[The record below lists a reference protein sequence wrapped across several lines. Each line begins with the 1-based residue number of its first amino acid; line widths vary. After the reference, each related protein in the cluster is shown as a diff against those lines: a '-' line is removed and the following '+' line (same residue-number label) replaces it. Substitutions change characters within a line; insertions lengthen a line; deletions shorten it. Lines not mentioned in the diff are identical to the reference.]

1 MKTEFPRTIPLAQ
14 DSLTSIDL
22 PVFADASIAD
32 NCSPKIVAVVYTVVY
47 QPNLVSQFLVTKK
60 SRISNHNITIP
71 RPELVSTSMG
81 ANLVQNGKAA
91 LESQNMRSVSGC
103 TGSTVVLYWLNKKGN
118 CKQFV
123 VRNIV
128 KKIRKRHLP
137 IGIMFPLKKPADIGS
152 RGSLIVY
159 ISRVWWEDHSWL
171 PDKTKWPDQTFIT
184 STTASEKETK
194 HVKELVTKTIQS
206 NQKSEC
212 NYLISKHDLHKT
224 LAILAWIYGFINNR
238 RKVKKSGPLTT
249 DEIERKRNPANI
261 SKSDQS
267 FFKQNPT
274 SNF

>member
-14 DSLTSIDL
+14 DSVTSIDL
-22 PVFADASIAD
+22 PVFADASTAD
-32 NCSPKIVAVVYTVVY
+32 NCSPKIVAVVYIVVY
-47 QPNLVSQFLVTKK
+47 QPNLVSQFLVTNK

-103 TGSTVVLYWLNKKGN
+103 TGSTVVLHWLNKKGN

-128 KKIRKRHLP
+128 NKIRKRHLP

-159 ISRVWWEDHSWL
+159 ISRVWWEDHSWW
-171 PDKTKWPDQTFIT
+171 PDKTK
-184 STTASEKETK
+184 
-194 HVKELVTKTIQS
+194 
-206 NQKSEC
+206 
-212 NYLISKHDLHKT
+212 
-224 LAILAWIYGFINNR
+224 
-238 RKVKKSGPLTT
+238 
-249 DEIERKRNPANI
+249 
-261 SKSDQS
+261 
-267 FFKQNPT
+267 
-274 SNF
+274 